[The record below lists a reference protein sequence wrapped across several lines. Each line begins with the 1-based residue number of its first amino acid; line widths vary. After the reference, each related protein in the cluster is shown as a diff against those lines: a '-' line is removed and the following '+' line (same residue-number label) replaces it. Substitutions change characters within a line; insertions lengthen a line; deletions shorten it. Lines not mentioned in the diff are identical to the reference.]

1 MTNFIGRLTTSIRK
15 HAEYRRTVE
24 ALKGVPAGLAE
35 DMNIYPGL
43 EKSIARRAVYGF

>member
-1 MTNFIGRLTTSIRK
+1 MTNIITRLSTSLRR

-35 DMNIYPGL
+35 DLNIYPGL